1 MTYAE
6 LHSLIRG
13 KNNKSRRKI
22 AGNTWGEI
30 DPVTGMIT
38 VTFHKT
44 HIIRAFPSGSFVL
57 NNGGYQTVT
66 TKRRLNQF
74 TPFSVWQRNFTWFTR
89 ENGRD
94 VEFQNGMLLVW

>member
-13 KNNKSRRKI
+13 KNGRNKRKI

-30 DPVTGMIT
+30 DPATGSIT

-44 HIIRAFPSGSFVL
+44 AIIRAYPNDSFIL
-57 NNGGYQTVT
+57 RNGGHQTVT

-74 TPFSVWQRNFTWFTR
+74 TPFQVWQRNFTWFTR
-89 ENGRD
+89 ENGKD
-94 VEFQNGMLLVW
+94 IEFWDGMLLVW